1 MPNDCCLIN
10 VVLPA
15 QPFQSPKSR
24 VPVSL
29 LIGSQNSMLVDPVK
43 TLQPQVLNRKCWLI
57 KVLGLVDLLGGRQDD
72 NVSLGLERYS
82 AVFG

>member
-1 MPNDCCLIN
+1 
-10 VVLPA
+10 
-15 QPFQSPKSR
+15 
-24 VPVSL
+24 
-29 LIGSQNSMLVDPVK
+29 MLVDPVK